1 MLLYTFPFKNNEAG
15 DPVESQGLDSNGNLL
30 FKSTSTYNEK
40 RQDIGGDWT
49 DKDGNI
55 AGYYETRY
63 NDKGKMSELTNFD
76 KDRKITGV
84 NKFTYPEY
92 DAKGNWL
99 KSVFK
104 DTSGHTVFCERTI
117 KYFQ

>member
-40 RQDIGGDWT
+40 RQEIGGDWT
-49 DKDGNI
+49 GKDGNI

-63 NDKGKMSELTNFD
+63 NDKGKVSEVTNFD

-84 NKFTYPEY
+84 NKFSYPEY

-99 KSVFK
+99 KLVFK
-104 DTSGHTVFCERTI
+104 DAFRTHCI
-117 KYFQ
+117 L